1 MVFFNVKG
9 IDKIY
14 ELQRLAVEESRL
26 KIPLLVGADVVHGY
40 ETIFPIPLALS
51 CSWDTL
57 AVEKMARI
65 SAIEASADGVNWT
78 FSPMVD
84 ICRDARW
91 GRIAEGSGEDPYL
104 GSLMAKAYVRGY
116 QGNNLQRNDEILS
129 CVKHFALYGASES
142 GRDYNTVDMSRLRMY
157 NEYLAPYKAA
167 VDAGVG
173 SVMSSFNIV
182 DGIPATANKWLISDL
197 LRKNGDSKG
206 CWLQIIIP
214 LPKCLRTA
222 LLLCKKH
229 QHVLYRQE
237 RIWIWYPL
245 VF

>member
-1 MVFFNVKG
+1 
-9 IDKIY
+9 
-14 ELQRLAVEESRL
+14 
-26 KIPLLVGADVVHGY
+26 
-40 ETIFPIPLALS
+40 
-51 CSWDTL
+51 
-57 AVEKMARI
+57 
-65 SAIEASADGVNWT
+65 
-78 FSPMVD
+78 MVD

-116 QGNNLQRNDEILS
+116 QGKNLQQNDEILS

-182 DGIPATANKWLISDL
+182 DGIPATANKWLLSDL
-197 LRKNGDSKG
+197 LRKEWGFKD
-206 CWLQIIIP
+206 CWLQIITL

-222 LLLCKKH
+222 L
-229 QHVLYRQE
+229 
-237 RIWIWYPL
+237 PL
-245 VF
+245 